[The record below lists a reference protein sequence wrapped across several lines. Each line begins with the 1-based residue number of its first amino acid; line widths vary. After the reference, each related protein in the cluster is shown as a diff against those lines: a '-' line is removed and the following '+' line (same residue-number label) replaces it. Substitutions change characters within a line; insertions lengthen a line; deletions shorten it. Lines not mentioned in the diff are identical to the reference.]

1 MIMGLRG
8 DASSGMVLVV
18 RRSLE
23 FSATRCQSGVM
34 PPMQLA
40 AIAMNTALSTL
51 PESRRKPT
59 VALALGSGGAKGLA
73 HIGVIEELEARGF
86 EIVAIAGSSMGALVG
101 GIHAMG
107 KLPVYRDWVCK
118 LARLDVLRLA
128 DWTLSGG
135 GFIKGERIMNT
146 LRHLTGDVLIED
158 LPIAYT
164 AVATDLDRGR
174 EVWLTQGSLFD
185 AIRASTALPTVFRPY
200 TLHGQRLVDGALLN
214 PVPVTPL
221 MRSRADYLVAVS
233 LDGAA
238 RQVDSVVPEA
248 LESEKERTYRERIAH
263 FVTHLLPHGPPHA
276 RAQGTFELLNQ
287 SIDLMQA
294 HLSRLRLAVYE
305 PDLLIQLP
313 RDMANVYEFYRAR
326 ELIERG
332 RQQARKALREWPA
345 SPVSKI
351 PDPS

>member
-1 MIMGLRG
+1 MHT
-8 DASSGMVLVV
+8 
-18 RRSLE
+18 SLTT
-23 FSATRCQSGVM
+23 S
-34 PPMQLA
+34 
-40 AIAMNTALSTL
+40 
-51 PESRRKPT
+51 PESGTKPT

-73 HIGVIEELEARGF
+73 HIGVIEELERQGF

-107 KLPVYRDWVCK
+107 KLPVYRDWVCG
-118 LARLDVLRLA
+118 LARFDVLRLV

-135 GFIKGERIMNT
+135 GFIKGERIINT
-146 LRHLTGDVLIED
+146 MRHLTGDMRIED
-158 LPIAYT
+158 LPVAYT
-164 AVATDLDRGR
+164 AVATNLDRGR

-200 TLHGQRLVDGALLN
+200 LLNGERLVDGALLN

-221 MRSRADYLVAVS
+221 IRASADYLVAVA
-233 LDGAA
+233 LDGVAGGSMPEEAEEPAPEEPRGYRQRLA
-238 RQVDSVVPEA
+238 RWAGHLVPHVP
-248 LESEKERTYRERIAH
+248 AH
-263 FVTHLLPHGPPHA
+263 IPAH
-276 RAQGTFELLNQ
+276 GTFELLNQ

-313 RDMANVYEFYRAR
+313 RDIANVYEFYRAR

-332 RQQARKALREWPA
+332 RQQARAALASWPA
-345 SPVSKI
+345 APARE
-351 PDPS
+351 PEA